1 MKFENLKDI
10 LEKKIGVKTLS
21 DIAREL
27 DVTPQV
33 VNNWKIRN
41 NVPYKYVKLLRERLS
56 DSDKKSD
63 DGIKELN
70 DFRLKTPGQQSTNEE
85 DIVKDIVDFFKKIH
99 FYAKKELKII
109 IVAPLLSL
117 FIGLGYYNYVEHEY
131 TTKTKI
137 LPMLSS
143 KGAGGAR
150 GLAAQ
155 FGFDIKSSGSSNL
168 FSAEIYPEILKSR
181 NFMRRLIFLEFK
193 TKKYRSEKELISIIL
208 NSEKNDSTGWSQNQI
223 RSSIN
228 RLLKIIQISKSKN
241 SPVISIEISTI
252 EPDLSKS
259 IGDAVISQLKD
270 AFEEHKVNQTSERI
284 VFIKSRLKEIKADL
298 ISAEEKLKNFRE
310 KNRKILDS
318 PNLLLQRDRLLR
330 DVSLHDEIFVSMS
343 SELELEQIN
352 QYGIEKSFE
361 ILDTPEN
368 MGKTYPILLKILLLF
383 AFFGLASS
391 VLIIAVKNIAVA
403 DEN

>member
-10 LEKKIGVKTLS
+10 LEKKLGVKTLS

-41 NVPYKYVKLLRERLS
+41 NVPYKYVKLLRERLN
-56 DSDKKSD
+56 DSDKKR
-63 DGIKELN
+63 DGRIKEFN
-70 DFRLKTPGQQSTNEE
+70 DFRLKTPDQQSINEE
-85 DIVKDIVDFFKKIH
+85 DIVKDIVDFLKKIY
-99 FYAKKELKII
+99 FYAKKEFKILI
-109 IVAPLLSL
+109 AAPLLSL

-143 KGAGGAR
+143 KSGGGAR

-155 FGFDIKSSGSSNL
+155 FGFDIKSSGSSDL

-193 TKKYRSEKELISIIL
+193 TKKYRSKKELISIIL
-208 NSEKNDSTGWSQNQI
+208 SSGKNDSTGWSQNQI
-223 RSSIN
+223 RSSIDQ
-228 RLLKIIQISKSKN
+228 LLKMIQISKTKN

-252 EPDLSKS
+252 EPNLSKS
-259 IGDAVISQLKD
+259 IGDTIISQLKD
-270 AFEEHKVNQTSERI
+270 AFEEHKINQTNERI
-284 VFIKSRLKEIKADL
+284 VFIRSRLKEIKADL

-368 MGKTYPILLKILLLF
+368 MGKTYPILLTTLLLF

-391 VLIIAVKNIAVA
+391 VLIVAVKNITIN
-403 DEN
+403 DKN

>member
-10 LEKKIGVKTLS
+10 LEKKLGVKTLS

-41 NVPYKYVKLLRERLS
+41 NVPYKYVKLLRERLN
-56 DSDKKSD
+56 DSEKKSD

-70 DFRLKTPGQQSTNEE
+70 DFRLKTPGQQSANEE

-99 FYAKKELKII
+99 FYAKKELKIV

-143 KGAGGAR
+143 KSAGGAR

-155 FGFDIKSSGSSNL
+155 FGFDIKSSGSSDL

-270 AFEEHKVNQTSERI
+270 AFEEYKVNQTSERI

-352 QYGIEKSFE
+352 QHGIEKSFE

-391 VLIIAVKNIAVA
+391 VLIISVKNIAVA
-403 DEN
+403 GEN